1 MTVPE
6 NKSAAKPVT
15 QKRLMNIALYYLS
28 RYESSAENLRRL
40 LDRRI
45 AKTAAKG
52 GAVPAETEQWVN
64 AVVSEVCRLGYVND
78 ERFALSTV
86 EKYRKA
92 GKSERYIRLKLSQAG
107 ISDDIQDSVFK
118 SDEASVPA
126 EAELSAA
133 LRLVEK
139 RKMGTFRPARDRKLF
154 RKKDL
159 AVLARAGFSFQT
171 AVQALGSAGEGE
183 DDEYQY

>member
-1 MTVPE
+1 MPE

-86 EKYRKA
+86 ENTEK
-92 GKSERYIRLKLSQAG
+92 QANRNV
-107 ISDDIQDSVFK
+107 IFV
-118 SDEASVPA
+118 
-126 EAELSAA
+126 
-133 LRLVEK
+133 
-139 RKMGTFRPARDRKLF
+139 
-154 RKKDL
+154 
-159 AVLARAGFSFQT
+159 
-171 AVQALGSAGEGE
+171 
-183 DDEYQY
+183 

>member
-1 MTVPE
+1 MPE
-6 NKSAAKPVT
+6 NKTAVKPVT

-40 LDRRI
+40 LDRRV
-45 AKTAAKG
+45 AKAAAKG
-52 GAVPAETEQWVN
+52 ARVPPEAAQWIL

-78 ERFALSTV
+78 ERYALSTA

-92 GKSERYIRLKLSQAG
+92 GKSERYIRLKLSRAG
-107 ISDDIQDSVFK
+107 VDNDIQDAVLK
-118 SDEASVPA
+118 NDESLSCA
-126 EAELSAA
+126 EAELAAA

-139 RKMGTFRPARDRKLF
+139 RKIGPFRSPRDRKLF
-154 RKKDL
+154 RKKDM

-171 AVQALGSAGEGE
+171 AVQALGSAAEEE
-183 DDEYQY
+183 DDEFQY

>member
-1 MTVPE
+1 M
-6 NKSAAKPVT
+6 
-15 QKRLMNIALYYLS
+15 
-28 RYESSAENLRRL
+28 
-40 LDRRI
+40 
-45 AKTAAKG
+45 
-52 GAVPAETEQWVN
+52 
-64 AVVSEVCRLGYVND
+64 
-78 ERFALSTV
+78 

-92 GKSERYIRLKLSQAG
+92 GRSERYIRLKLSQAG
-107 ISDDIQDSVFK
+107 ISGDVQDSVLK
-118 SDEASVPA
+118 GDEASVPA
-126 EAELSAA
+126 EAELAAA

-171 AVQALGSAGEGE
+171 AVQALGTAEEGE

>member
-1 MTVPE
+1 MPE
-6 NKSAAKPVT
+6 KKSAVKPVT
-15 QKRLMNIALYYLS
+15 QKRLMNIALYYLG
-28 RYESSAENLRRL
+28 RYESSAENVRRL
-40 LDRRI
+40 LERRI
-45 AKTAAKG
+45 AKAAAKG
-52 GAVPAETEQWVN
+52 AVVPAESDQWVN

-92 GKSERYIRLKLSQAG
+92 GKSERYIRLKLAQAG
-107 ISDDIQDSVFK
+107 IGNDMQDAVLK
-118 SDEASVPA
+118 NDESLSCA
-126 EAELSAA
+126 EADLAAA

-139 RKMGTFRPARDRKLF
+139 RKLGSFRSPQDRQLF

-171 AVQALGSAGEGE
+171 AVQALGFAAEEE
-183 DDEYQY
+183 DDEFQY